1 MDQGTVGGVGRCA
14 SIAEKAAPASPAP
27 RLEPPRFLSLLPAS
41 SPWLERAG
49 FYAMKVLIIIPA
61 RNEEAYIG
69 EVLTRIEQLYPD
81 LDLLVIND
89 ASSDSTVEIVL
100 NHPRVSI
107 IHLPFWMGYGGALQ
121 TGYKYALANGYDA
134 VVQLDGDG
142 QHDPASI
149 GPLLASL
156 QTADLVVGS
165 RFLAA
170 GRYRMLI
177 GRRIGCYL
185 LSFLARILTG
195 MTITDPT
202 SGFQALNRKAL
213 SVAIEDHYPLDYP
226 DVDVL
231 ILMHRY
237 HLKVNEVPVRMQPSL
252 AKPGMHEGL
261 QVWYY
266 GVKMLLSIVIMM
278 LRKA

>member
-1 MDQGTVGGVGRCA
+1 MNA
-14 SIAEKAAPASPAP
+14 
-27 RLEPPRFLSLLPAS
+27 
-41 SPWLERAG
+41 
-49 FYAMKVLIIIPA
+49 LIIIPA
-61 RNEEAYIG
+61 RNEEAHIG
-69 EVLTRIEQLYPD
+69 EVLSRIEQLCPD

-89 ASSDSTVEIVL
+89 ASSDPTVEVVAA
-100 NHPRVSI
+100 HPRVSLI
-107 IHLPFWMGYGGALQ
+107 SLPFWMGYGGALQ

-149 GPLLASL
+149 GLLLASL

-165 RFLAA
+165 RFLSEED
-170 GRYRMLI
+170 RYPMLI
-177 GRRIGCYL
+177 SRRIGCYF
-185 LSFLARILTG
+185 LSFLAKILTG

-213 SVAIEDHYPLDYP
+213 AVAVEDHYPLDYP

-237 HLKVNEVPVRMQPSL
+237 RLRVNEVAVHMQPSR
-252 AKPGMHEGL
+252 AKTGMHEGL